1 MNRNEDNESPLLS
14 IEVQL
19 EKETVNLIINE
30 DDIIEEKIKNFCK
43 KYNDN
48 FLFIIILKRIILK
61 QIFYYIYKRIET
73 IRVGFNKKTKTKK

>member
-43 KYNDN
+43 KYNLLDFTN
-48 FLFIIILKRIILK
+48 TAVTANITLYAKW
-61 QIFYYIYKRIET
+61 IEAFRVTYSTSYGT
-73 IRVGFNKKTKTKK
+73 IR

>member
-1 MNRNEDNESPLLS
+1 MN
-14 IEVQL
+14 
-19 EKETVNLIINE
+19 
-30 DDIIEEKIKNFCK
+30 K

-73 IRVGFNKKTKTKK
+73 IRVCFNKKTKTKK

>member
-43 KYNDN
+43 KYNLPDSAKEILNRQVMEQLDN
-48 FLFIIILKRIILK
+48 
-61 QIFYYIYKRIET
+61 QIEECKISF
-73 IRVGFNKKTKTKK
+73 F